1 MARLAA
7 LVILILVASTNTAD
21 ACECVSMPPCYKY
34 WAADAVFTGVV
45 TSVTYTADQKL
56 SHTTLV
62 VERGFRGAS
71 GQVVITGQ
79 ALSSCHYSFTV
90 GQRYVVYARRSADGT
105 LTTDYC
111 SGNKLLAE
119 AAEDL
124 DYAENVPPPGSGGRV
139 FGRVS
144 FIEEDLLDRRKSR
157 EVYPSGKVLSLR
169 DSSGATLTLHT
180 DPEGKFEATGLK
192 PGHYAVSLDAPDSA
206 RVYYSQATFEL
217 KDRGCVPVEVSY
229 QR

>member
-1 MARLAA
+1 
-7 LVILILVASTNTAD
+7 
-21 ACECVSMPPCYKY
+21 MPPCYKY

-139 FGRVS
+139 FGRRGGPPRPAEIARSVS
-144 FIEEDLLDRRKSR
+144 IGQSSLAPRLERRDAHTTHR
-157 EVYPSGKVLSLR
+157 LR
-169 DSSGATLTLHT
+169 
-180 DPEGKFEATGLK
+180 
-192 PGHYAVSLDAPDSA
+192 
-206 RVYYSQATFEL
+206 R
-217 KDRGCVPVEVSY
+217 
-229 QR
+229 